1 MDMMQGRPF
10 SGKTLERIEKFLA
23 SLGLDY
29 DDGVEMT
36 VCACD
41 EEGEVVATASRQGA
55 VLKCIGVSAAHQGEG
70 LAASVVSE
78 VVTDAIR
85 AGLTHLFVFTK
96 PSNRQIFD
104 DLGFFPM
111 AETADVLLM
120 ENRRDGVKRF
130 VASLACPVR
139 DGVIGAVVAN
149 CNPFTKGHRY
159 LMETAASQCDFL
171 HVFVLSAEKS
181 LFPAALRL
189 EMARRGVAHLKN
201 VAVHPTGDYL
211 ISAATFPNY
220 FLKDKARAGDVKCEL
235 DLTIFARCFAAPLHI
250 TRRFVGTEPFSAVTE
265 RYNEAMKAF
274 LPPLGVEV
282 TEIPRCQAGG
292 APISATRVR
301 ALLERG
307 APDEPELEELLPE
320 TTLELLRENRGR
332 HGANE
337 VGKEARHAF

>member
-1 MDMMQGRPF
+1 
-10 SGKTLERIEKFLA
+10 
-23 SLGLDY
+23 
-29 DDGVEMT
+29 
-36 VCACD
+36 
-41 EEGEVVATASRQGA
+41 
-55 VLKCIGVSAAHQGEG
+55 
-70 LAASVVSE
+70 
-78 VVTDAIR
+78 
-85 AGLTHLFVFTK
+85 
-96 PSNRQIFD
+96 
-104 DLGFFPM
+104 

-130 VASLACPVR
+130 VASLERPVR

-189 EMARRGVAHLKN
+189 EMVRRGTSHLKN

-211 ISAATFPNY
+211 ISAATFPDY

-235 DLTIFARCFAAPLHI
+235 DLTIFARCFAAPLNI
-250 TRRFVGTEPFSAVTE
+250 TRRFVGTEPFSPVTE

-282 TEIPRCQAGG
+282 TEVPRCEAGG

-307 APDEPELEELLPE
+307 GLDEPELAELLPE
-320 TTLELLRENRGR
+320 TTLALLREYRT
-332 HGANE
+332 
-337 VGKEARHAF
+337 

>member
-10 SGKTLERIEKFLA
+10 KGRTLERIEKFLA

-36 VCACD
+36 ACACD

-55 VLKCIGVSAAHQGEG
+55 VIKCVGVSAARQGEG

-78 VVTDAIR
+78 VVTDAIQ

-130 VASLACPVR
+130 VASLERPVR
-139 DGVIGAVVAN
+139 DGVIGAVVVN

-189 EMARRGVAHLKN
+189 EMVRRGTAHLKN
-201 VAVHPTGDYL
+201 VAVYPTGDYL
-211 ISAATFPNY
+211 ISAATFPDY

-235 DLTIFARCFAAPLHI
+235 DLTIFARCFAEPMNI
-250 TRRFVGTEPFSAVTE
+250 TRRFVGTEPLSPVTE

-282 TEIPRCQAGG
+282 TEIPRCEAGG
-292 APISATRVR
+292 APISVTRVR

-307 APDEPELEELLPE
+307 GPDEPELAALLPE
-320 TTLELLRENRGR
+320 KTLALLREYRR
-332 HGANE
+332 
-337 VGKEARHAF
+337 

>member
-1 MDMMQGRPF
+1 V
-10 SGKTLERIEKFLA
+10 A
-23 SLGLDY
+23 
-29 DDGVEMT
+29 
-36 VCACD
+36 
-41 EEGEVVATASRQGA
+41 ATASRQGA
-55 VLKCIGVSAAHQGEG
+55 VIKCVGVSAAHQGEG

-78 VVTDAIR
+78 VVIDAIQS
-85 AGLTHLFVFTK
+85 GLSHLFVFTK

-130 VASLACPVR
+130 AASLECPVR

-149 CNPFTKGHRY
+149 CNPFTKGHRC

-189 EMARRGVAHLKN
+189 EMVRRGIGHLKN

-211 ISAATFPNY
+211 ISAATFPDY
-220 FLKDKARAGDVKCEL
+220 FLKDKARAGDIKCEL
-235 DLTIFARCFAAPLHI
+235 DLTIFARCFAQPMNI
-250 TRRFVGTEPFSAVTE
+250 TRRFVGAEPLSPVTE

-274 LPPLGVEV
+274 LPPLGIEV
-282 TEIPRCQAGG
+282 TEIPRCEAGG

-307 APDEPELEELLPE
+307 GLDEPELADLLPE
-320 TTLELLRENRGR
+320 TTLELLRAYRR
-332 HGANE
+332 
-337 VGKEARHAF
+337 